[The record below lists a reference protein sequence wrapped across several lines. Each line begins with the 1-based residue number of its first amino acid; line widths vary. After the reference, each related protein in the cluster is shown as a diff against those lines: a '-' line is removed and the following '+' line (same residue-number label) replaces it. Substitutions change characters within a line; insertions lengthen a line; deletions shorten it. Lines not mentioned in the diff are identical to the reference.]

1 VNKICLSVILEQN
14 NTMEIIERILKKE
27 PDLVEFRLDSL
38 HDTSILKTIAKNK
51 FCPIIATDRSHRD
64 PLDSEKMLL
73 NAAEMGFDFIDVDL
87 AHPFV
92 DKIVRHSKA
101 SGAEII
107 ISHHDFSRTPTKDT
121 LMRILHSQLDA
132 GGDICKIVTNATNT
146 DDNLTIL
153 AFVNEASHDARV
165 VSFAMGKLGVPSRAL
180 SPIFGAEFTFAAM
193 NEESRT
199 AVGQL
204 SIDDLRRVWR
214 LLDIA

>member
-1 VNKICLSVILEQN
+1 MSKICLSVILEKDR
-14 NTMEIIERILKKE
+14 TMEIIERILKKE

-38 HDTSILKTIAKNK
+38 QDPSLLKTIAKNK
-51 FCPIIATDRSHRD
+51 FCPIIATDMSHRD

-73 NAAEMGFDFIDVDL
+73 NAAEMGFDFVDVDL

-92 DKIVRHSKA
+92 DKIVRQSKA

-107 ISHHDFSRTPTKDT
+107 ISHHDFTGTPAKDT
-121 LMRILHSQLDA
+121 LMRILHSQIDA
-132 GGDICKIVTNATNT
+132 GSDICKIVTSATNA
-146 DDNLTIL
+146 DDNLTVL

-165 VSFAMGKLGVPSRAL
+165 VSFAMGKLGVPSRVI